1 MTIDL
6 NAIKKRAEAATEGP
20 WYYTEIDRY
29 HISPDIEDGAEIAE
43 AYAEHNAVFIAHAR
57 QDVPALIELVAQKQ
71 AEVERLRTQQA
82 RLIAELEKADKFSDE
97 LRAELFRQQ
106 LPGIRK
112 IVEDCVD
119 DRRIETMEDLKDFY
133 AENRARKIEAD
144 REVYEAVCGMIK
156 DMLEKRK
163 EDD

>member
-6 NAIKKRAEAATEGP
+6 NAIRKRSEAATEGP
-20 WYYTEIDRY
+20 WTTFDDVQYIARRTVYEYDEWTESNVDV
-29 HISPDIEDGAEIAE
+29 IADCSHMHD
-43 AYAEHNAVFIAHAR
+43 AAFIAHAR

-71 AEVERLRTQQA
+71 AEVERLRTQQE

-106 LPGIRK
+106 LPGIQK
-112 IVEDCVD
+112 IVEDYV
-119 DRRIETMEDLKDFY
+119 
-133 AENRARKIEAD
+133 NQ
-144 REVYEAVCGMIK
+144 
-156 DMLEKRK
+156 RK